1 MAHAGSRKMA
11 RIKRTPTFLEE
22 RIWMIIS
29 FLIRR
34 VPDDRQTG
42 HRIDFDQSGTQRP
55 IKGLRSANKH
65 IPLKKV

>member
-1 MAHAGSRKMA
+1 
-11 RIKRTPTFLEE
+11 
-22 RIWMIIS
+22 MIIS